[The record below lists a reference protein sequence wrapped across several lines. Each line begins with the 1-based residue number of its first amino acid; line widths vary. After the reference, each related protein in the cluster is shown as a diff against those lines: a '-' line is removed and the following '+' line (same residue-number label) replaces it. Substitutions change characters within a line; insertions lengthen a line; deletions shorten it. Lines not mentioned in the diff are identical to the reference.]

1 MSHKVAI
8 RRVLLPF
15 LLLLLFLYS
24 GRKKKRGEE
33 GIFFV
38 YFSGHVIFGPVGLLP
53 IYEDA
58 KGPVRKKLADIKRLI
73 IKS

>member
-24 GRKKKRGEE
+24 EKKEEGGEE

-53 IYEDA
+53 IRGRQRA
-58 KGPVRKKLADIKRLI
+58 
-73 IKS
+73 S